1 MSFVASFL
9 EHSVVLCLAVRTG
22 CLSSVHVALFAAA
35 AAGLM
40 SSLRRLKTCSL
51 RRTLNMR
58 LITISHHSLC
68 KRTCTEPTFK
78 LLRQNPRAKPV
89 RDISLRTVTT
99 VPKLDCHKFVQTV
112 HQPNCFLTV
121 LSLFTARQLG
131 EVLNEAML
139 SRPRP
144 RPKFW
149 P

>member
-22 CLSSVHVALFAAA
+22 YLSSVHVALFAAA

-51 RRTLNMR
+51 RRTMNMR
-58 LITISHHSLC
+58 LITISHHSLR

-78 LLRQNPRAKPV
+78 LLQKNPRAKPV
-89 RDISLRTVTT
+89 TDISLRTVTT
-99 VPKLDCHKFVQTV
+99 VPKPECHNSVQTV
-112 HQPNCFLTV
+112 HQPKCFLTV
-121 LSLFTARQLG
+121 LFLFTARQLG
-131 EVLNEAML
+131 EMLNEAML

-144 RPKFW
+144 KFW